1 MRRRKFVKTIG
12 TLIPGALMI
21 PSFLS
26 AKPIPKITSG
36 TVIIVGSGAAGLY
49 AAKTLKDAGMTVI
62 ILEASAVHGG
72 RIRPL
77 TGFGD
82 FNVEAG
88 AEFVH
93 GKGNDAGDPPSFLWS
108 SINAYD
114 PGLLLEYGGN
124 KELYQIGS
132 EYETSP
138 PYWDAELENA
148 WQFYLNMYSY
158 TGDDIFMS
166 DHLFT
171 EYGIDESHPYWHI
184 YEAWIGSEFGTS
196 IKRIGMKSIAISE
209 NLWLT
214 GDKDFLLDDSYLSIL
229 ESVFFN
235 SVLENIQY
243 NRIVTKITYNAT
255 GVIVNCADGGVLF
268 GDKVLV
274 TVPLPILKENI
285 ISFEPSLPAE
295 KIYAIETIGMGA
307 GMKLILKFS
316 QTFWTD
322 EIQDMTI
329 DGFSTFIWSPGL
341 GKTDATNNILICF
354 IMGENA
360 EYMSSIDAG
369 AVDVALAELDLLFG
383 GAASLYYLESSIQD
397 WSLEPF
403 IKGAYS
409 FPSPGT
415 YISETQSSR
424 LDLASP
430 VDCVLFFAGEATN
443 NYHPA
448 TVHGALESGARAAA
462 EILECPFVGNE
473 NIIITNEVNLYAE
486 NAVVFFELNITKIST
501 ARFSIYSLTGSKV
514 KQLFFDRI
522 PSGKN
527 TWSFSVADLAVGNYI
542 LEADVDGV
550 KYSKQVSIQH

>member
-36 TVIIVGSGAAGLY
+36 TVIIVGAGTAGLY
-49 AAKTLKDAGMTVI
+49 AAKTLKDAGITVI
-62 ILEASAVHGG
+62 ILEASSVHGG

-93 GKGNDAGDPPSFLWS
+93 GKGNVAGDPASFLWS
-108 SINAYD
+108 SINSYD
-114 PGLLLEYGGN
+114 PTLLLEYGGN
-124 KELYQIGS
+124 KELYQIGDG
-132 EYETSP
+132 YETSP

-158 TGDDIFMS
+158 TGDDILMS
-166 DHLFT
+166 DHLST

-184 YEAWIGSEFGTS
+184 YEAWIGSEFGTT

-229 ESVFFN
+229 DTLFFEP
-235 SVLENIQY
+235 VLADIQY
-243 NRIVTKITYNAT
+243 NKIANSIVYGAT
-255 GVIVNCADGGVLF
+255 GVSVFCDDGTIIT

-274 TVPLPILKENI
+274 TVPLTILKENSI
-285 ISFEPSLPAE
+285 VFDPVLPTE
-295 KIYAIETIGMGA
+295 KINAIDTIGMGA

-329 DGFSTFIWSPGL
+329 DGYSTFIWSPGL
-341 GKTDATNNILICF
+341 GKIDATNNILICF
-354 IMGENA
+354 IMGQNA

-369 AVDVALAELDLLFG
+369 AVDVAIAELDFLFG
-383 GAASLYYLESSIQD
+383 GAASLYFLESSIQD

-415 YISETQSSR
+415 YTTETESCR
-424 LDLASP
+424 LELAEP

-462 EILECPFVGNE
+462 EILECFLVNNE
-473 NIIITNEVNLYAE
+473 TNVVE
-486 NAVVFFELNITKIST
+486 NEIQIYLNNSIVYFTLTIPRIAT
-501 ARFSIYSLTGSKV
+501 ARFSVYSVNGSKV
-514 KQLFFDRI
+514 VQLFYDKI

-527 TWSFSVADLAVGNYI
+527 TWSFSVANLASGNYI
-542 LEADVDGV
+542 LEAVIDG
-550 KYSKQVSIQH
+550 KRYAENVSI